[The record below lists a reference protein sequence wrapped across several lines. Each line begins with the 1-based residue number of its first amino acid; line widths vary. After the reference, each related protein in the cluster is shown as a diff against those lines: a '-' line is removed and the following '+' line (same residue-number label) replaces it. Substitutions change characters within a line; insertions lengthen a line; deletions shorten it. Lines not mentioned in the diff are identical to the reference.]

1 MAVLSIISLAVGTK
15 SPVPRAPAAVLTASA
30 GVPVIL
36 TAMPCGP
43 RELPEGNSCVPLPS
57 LQPDSDE
64 TEDENALRGRPSTGN
79 VIPRKPDRPR
89 DPAQFLL
96 PIEGELLVLS
106 GFDDAADAGE
116 HPLAVELGVARGAAV
131 RALTLDGQVG
141 PTEVAGVGR
150 WVGTTV
156 VTRHTI
162 QAERPR
168 VILLFHGHLDAVAP
182 GLKVDS
188 KLPQGEV
195 LGFAGDSG
203 QPGVVSLFLEAR
215 LVREG
220 AVLSTAEPR
229 ALAEPAVAA
238 ATDLRN
244 VLARKP

>member
-1 MAVLSIISLAVGTK
+1 MLSVISLVVGTRA
-15 SPVPRAPAAVLTASA
+15 PVPRTTSAAISASA
-30 GVPVIL
+30 GAPVNL

-57 LQPDSDE
+57 ARAGSEETNDE
-64 TEDENALRGRPSTGN
+64 DVLRGRPSTGN

-89 DPAQFLL
+89 DPAQFVL

-106 GFDDAADAGE
+106 GFDDSADAGD

-131 RALTLDGQVG
+131 RALTLEGQVG
-141 PTEVAGVGR
+141 PTEVAAIGR

-156 VTRHTI
+156 VTRHTV

-168 VILLFHGHLDAVAP
+168 VILLFYGHLDAVAP
-182 GLKVDS
+182 GVKVES

-203 QPGVVSLFLEAR
+203 RPGVVSLFLEAR

-220 AVLSTAEPR
+220 AALPAAEPR
-229 ALAEPAVAA
+229 AFADSAVAA